1 MKTYIHVCYT
11 HTDIQYIQVHTV
23 LLHTDA
29 SQTPRI
35 VCRYE
40 FMHQHLVP
48 TSQRVRRL
56 DHRKTTRGALR
67 TRIEETKRKSQEILL
82 EKFQKSC
89 YCTTASSNKR
99 SARYTRQPLVDDL
112 LSSTLSLS
120 HHRRSFSSG
129 GNTVA
134 LSSPPL
140 PSFLY
145 SLVFIF
151 IFIFSSF
158 PLCR

>member
-1 MKTYIHVCYT
+1 
-11 HTDIQYIQVHTV
+11 
-23 LLHTDA
+23 
-29 SQTPRI
+29 
-35 VCRYE
+35 
-40 FMHQHLVP
+40 MHQHLVP

-134 LSSPPL
+134 LSSPP
-140 PSFLY
+140 P
-145 SLVFIF
+145 SLVPVFARF
-151 IFIFSSF
+151 YFYFYFFLFSAL
-158 PLCR
+158 PLKHCRSP